1 MAGLKLAQAS
11 GKREIQRSD
20 ACCGKGVEQTTCS
33 RLSCSCSARV
43 HGVGVVEVVVRM
55 NVRFVEH
62 GAGCADDTGSMDD
75 DLSGQGVVEVRVH
88 DGEGD
93 LLTTA

>member
-1 MAGLKLAQAS
+1 MEQPSRGWLAD
-11 GKREIQRSD
+11 G
-20 ACCGKGVEQTTCS
+20 
-33 RLSCSCSARV
+33 CSARV

-62 GAGCADDTGSMDD
+62 GAVCADETGSMDD
-75 DLSGQGVVEVRVH
+75 DLSGQGLVEVRVH
-88 DGEGD
+88 HGEGD